1 MPSTFKRRTPIQD
14 RIYRSSPATVQSK
27 LPKLQKVIR
36 RVSSTPSSAKHQST
50 LTQMDFATP
59 RQFAMDA
66 EIANSDD
73 EGEFLEERP
82 FKRIKTGEPI
92 SSTPSLLKQSTL
104 TQIDFVK
111 LMREGIPDSDE
122 D

>member
-1 MPSTFKRRTPIQD
+1 
-14 RIYRSSPATVQSK
+14 
-27 LPKLQKVIR
+27 
-36 RVSSTPSSAKHQST
+36 
-50 LTQMDFATP
+50 MDFATP

-122 D
+122 DPIVEHDLSGLCSRAPRFRRGPDLFGAGAGGSG